1 MGIAKYKVN
10 YDFFKNKNEYYWY
23 VIGLI
28 ASDGY
33 VCDDK
38 IEIALN
44 KKDAYMIEKI
54 RDMICPT
61 KPVYIKEKT
70 NSVKFTIHNKIIAKE
85 IKQLFSMTSN
95 KKHSEI
101 KFPKVPKKYMKDFI
115 RGYVDGDGSISKT
128 KGYQTV
134 NGIKKIYIGVRLRIL
149 GNEDF
154 LKSLIENIRKEI
166 PNKTYSISKRKG
178 ENVFEVTYNFSVA
191 TAILHWLYDN
201 NKICLKRKESK
212 FNELI
217 SIDKDI
223 V

>member
-1 MGIAKYKVN
+1 MGIAKYKIN
-10 YDFFKNKNEYYWY
+10 FDFFKNKNEYYWY
-23 VIGLI
+23 VLGLI

-33 VCDDK
+33 ISDDK
-38 IEIALN
+38 VEIALN
-44 KKDAYMIEKI
+44 NKDAYMIEKI

-70 NSVKFTIHNKIIAKE
+70 NSVKFIIHNKIIASEMK
-85 IKQLFSMTSN
+85 ILLCMHSN
-95 KKHSEI
+95 KKHSEMI
-101 KFPKVPKKYMKDFI
+101 FPNVPKKYMKDFI
-115 RGYVDGDGSISKT
+115 RGYVDGDGTIGKT

-134 NGIKKIYIGVRLRIL
+134 NGIRKVYIGIRLRIL
-149 GNEDF
+149 GNEKF

-178 ENVFEVTYNFSVA
+178 ENVFEVTYNFSIA
-191 TAILHWLYDN
+191 IAILHWLYDN

-212 FNELI
+212 FYELI
-217 SIDKDI
+217 NIDKDI